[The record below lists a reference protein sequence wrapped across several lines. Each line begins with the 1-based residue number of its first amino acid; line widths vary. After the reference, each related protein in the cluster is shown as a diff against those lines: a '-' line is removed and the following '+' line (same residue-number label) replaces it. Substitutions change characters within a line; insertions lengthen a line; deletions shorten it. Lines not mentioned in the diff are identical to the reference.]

1 MIATRGF
8 VPLSR
13 GHSSHKP
20 RIFMDVIKLLKQDPQ
35 KVKKIL
41 EELEE
46 TTERATTKRQQ
57 LFAEVQSELRLHE
70 LVEEEIVYPAFREQ
84 SKLKDIVLEG
94 YEEHHVVDLI
104 MDEIAGE
111 PVTDETW
118 AAKVKVMKD
127 NVEHH
132 VEEEEDKMFPQARKL
147 FAEEELERLGQRVEQ
162 RKRQE
167 QMQHPKTA

>member
-1 MIATRGF
+1 
-8 VPLSR
+8 
-13 GHSSHKP
+13 
-20 RIFMDVIKLLKQDPQ
+20 MDVIKLLKEDHQ
-35 KVKKIL
+35 KVKKML
-41 EELEE
+41 NELEE
-46 TTERATTKRQQ
+46 TTERAAKKREE
-57 LFAEVQSELRLHE
+57 LFAEVQRELKLHE

-118 AAKVKVMKD
+118 TAKVKVMKE

-147 FAEEELERLGQRVEQ
+147 FPEEELEELGRRVAA
-162 RKRQE
+162 RKQQE
-167 QMQHPKTA
+167 QDQQRAA